1 MHNSLLGAL
10 SMECRTACTSRTLP
24 MGLAKVP
31 SPTPPLTWLGIT
43 LNSTHFGPLLSH
55 SIGVKV
61 DSECKLTLHR
71 LPPKTVATPSPLNPQ
86 PHRSLH
92 SCFMGRHSSDS
103 NSSCRNSSCSN
114 SSCSNSSLCSTP
126 AAPAPPMFPCHT
138 CPAPSTHGERG

>member
-1 MHNSLLGAL
+1 MHNSLLVAL

-24 MGLAKVP
+24 MGLAKAP

-43 LNSTHFGPLLSH
+43 LSSTHFGPLPSH

-103 NSSCRNSSCSN
+103 NSSR
-114 SSCSNSSLCSTP
+114 SNSSLCSTP
-126 AAPAPPMFPCHT
+126 AAPAPPMSPCHT
-138 CPAPSTHGERG
+138 YPAPSTHGERG